1 MKYHIKFV
9 NEYINNS
16 IVQSHFK
23 PYEEDFIN
31 YIHAY
36 KLMYTRITKGTIFE
50 NNFYLKP
57 KILLIYKNLN
67 LPDVCIKNIND
78 YCKDRNKNDHWTLL
92 NKITKRNLAV
102 WYSQIYLNKK
112 PIFGRENFLHPNRN
126 HIKHKKNLKDSLN
139 WYKTSLK
146 KI

>member
-16 IVQSHFK
+16 IIQSHFK

-36 KLMYTRITKGTIFE
+36 KLMYSRITKDSIFE
-50 NNFYLKP
+50 NKFYLNP
-57 KILLIYKNLN
+57 KFLLLYKNLN
-67 LPDVCIKNIND
+67 LPDVCIKTIND
-78 YCKDRNKNDHWTLL
+78 YCKNINKNNFVALIH
-92 NKITKRNLAV
+92 KIKKRNLSI

-139 WYKTSLK
+139 WYKTYLK
-146 KI
+146 NI